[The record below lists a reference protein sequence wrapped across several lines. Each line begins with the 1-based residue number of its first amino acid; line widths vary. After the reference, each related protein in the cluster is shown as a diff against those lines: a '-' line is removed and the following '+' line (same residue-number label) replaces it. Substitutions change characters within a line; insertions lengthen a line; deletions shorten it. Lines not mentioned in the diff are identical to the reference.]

1 LPEQTKITAGQ
12 WWGEG
17 YSGPP
22 QISFAAEEAEEIGI
36 GLGDQL
42 TLNVLGRD
50 ITATI
55 TSLREVDFSTAG
67 MGFVILLNEAALK
80 GAPHSHI
87 ATVYAEASA
96 EIPILDELN
105 QAFPNVTGIQIREAA
120 ALVTGVVSSIASA
133 ASIGALATL
142 ITGFLI
148 LIGAA
153 AAGTAERAYESA
165 ILKTLG
171 ATQREILTSFALRS
185 AMIGS
190 LAAGVALGAGLL
202 GGWAVSHFVFENQ
215 FNIIWGNSALVI
227 LGGVGLTLITG
238 MLFALGPLSKS
249 AASELR
255 HRD

>member
-1 LPEQTKITAGQ
+1 
-12 WWGEG
+12 
-17 YSGPP
+17 
-22 QISFAAEEAEEIGI
+22 
-36 GLGDQL
+36 
-42 TLNVLGRD
+42 
-50 ITATI
+50 
-55 TSLREVDFSTAG
+55 LR
-67 MGFVILLNEAALK
+67 

-153 AAGTAERAYESA
+153 AAGTAQRAYESA

-185 AMIGS
+185 AMIGA
-190 LAAGVALGAGLL
+190 LAASVAFGAGLF
-202 GGWAVSHFVFENQ
+202 GGWAVSNFVFESRYE
-215 FNIIWGNSALVI
+215 IIWSNAALVI
-227 LGGVGLTLITG
+227 FGGIGVTLVTG
-238 MLFALGPLSKS
+238 TLFALAPLSQS
-249 AASELR
+249 AATELR
-255 HRD
+255 QLD